1 MVKVK
6 IIKNSVIAIGNFDG
20 IHKGHQD
27 IFGIGKKIAK
37 QKKKKFGVLTFSP
50 MSSEFFQKEKKNLR
64 ITSDDIKIDLF
75 KKKQN
80 RFFLYM

>member
-27 IFGIGKKIAK
+27 IFRIGRKIAK

-75 KKKQN
+75 KKN
-80 RFFLYM
+80 ILSL